1 MRWLD
6 EILRILG
13 CEGDGKLYV
22 YWCLLDKDIRNGL
35 VLVENNSQIRAM
47 IRASKIEKPLVRF
60 IDPTIFLTQLRE
72 DVLIS
77 GPSLPLV
84 IGSSKMPRVPTS
96 SQPEASSSSSI
107 VQVVDK
113 VEDGDNELFFGS
125 DSDDVCEFYDSDFN
139 AEYGDDDLFFDNVD
153 NSMNDRNEKE
163 FSVEIEDEDA
173 LEDEVRNL
181 SVDK

>member
-1 MRWLD
+1 
-6 EILRILG
+6 
-13 CEGDGKLYV
+13 
-22 YWCLLDKDIRNGL
+22 
-35 VLVENNSQIRAM
+35 
-47 IRASKIEKPLVRF
+47 
-60 IDPTIFLTQLRE
+60 
-72 DVLIS
+72 
-77 GPSLPLV
+77 
-84 IGSSKMPRVPTS
+84 MPRVPTS
-96 SQPEASSSSSI
+96 SQPEASSSSCI

-113 VEDGDNELFFGS
+113 VEDGDNELFSGS
-125 DSDDVCEFYDSDFN
+125 DSDNVCEFYDSDFN